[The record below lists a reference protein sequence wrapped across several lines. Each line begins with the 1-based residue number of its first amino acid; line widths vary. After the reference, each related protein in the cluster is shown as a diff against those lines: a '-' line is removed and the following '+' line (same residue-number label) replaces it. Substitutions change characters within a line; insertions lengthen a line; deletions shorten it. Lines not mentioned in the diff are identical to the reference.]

1 MHRYAAYP
9 PTKVAGDSW
18 SLQREGDRQVIVIED
33 TPPPSASTSAA
44 HPPQQQASLP
54 QPSHLAKKPRYNNA
68 VYAQQPRASY
78 PAPSLPVHP
87 SYQINQLQLAPA
99 NYALPPPAPP
109 MASTSQIVAAPRKVQ
124 TKRKYGEVVDPAAA
138 VDGRSYAAQKPLPC
152 DDKDGHYIIRP
163 DDELGD
169 TRRYKIIKLLG
180 QGTFGKVVEAWDRDD
195 RCTVAVKIIRAIQK
209 YRDASKVEI
218 KVLICYESATR
229 IT

>member
-1 MHRYAAYP
+1 MSSNGTAGVSRNGSGASMHRYAAYP

-68 VYAQQPRASY
+68 VYAQQPRASF

-109 MASTSQIVAAPRKVQ
+109 MASTSQIAAAPRKVQ

-138 VDGRSYAAQKPLPC
+138 VSAC
-152 DDKDGHYIIRP
+152 
-163 DDELGD
+163 
-169 TRRYKIIKLLG
+169 LLAD
-180 QGTFGKVVEAWDRDD
+180 QSR
-195 RCTVAVKIIRAIQK
+195 
-209 YRDASKVEI
+209 
-218 KVLICYESATR
+218 LIWALIAGGWT
-229 IT
+229 